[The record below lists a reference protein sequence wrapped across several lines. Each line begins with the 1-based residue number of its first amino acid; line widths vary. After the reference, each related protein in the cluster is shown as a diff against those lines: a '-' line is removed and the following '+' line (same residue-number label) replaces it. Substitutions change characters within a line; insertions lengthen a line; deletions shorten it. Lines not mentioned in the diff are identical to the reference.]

1 MHSTDGARLPVTVIA
16 GFLGSGKTT
25 LVNHILTNQ
34 QGLKTAVIVNEIG
47 EIGIDAELIIA
58 ASDAMVE
65 LSNGCICCSLN
76 NDLVDAAFRVLQRAE
91 KIDYLVVECSG
102 VADPLPIALTFLRS
116 ELRGL
121 VRIDSIVAVADPDNF
136 SLDLFADTA
145 ARNQLRY
152 ADTILLNKCDLV
164 ATERLCAIE
173 TKIRSIREAARVL
186 RTTRCRVP
194 VPLLLGVGRFQS
206 DRDRLGD
213 LDSDYAHLTN
223 DGFEAFSFDAEQ
235 PFSADKFQCF
245 LEQLPVGVFRA
256 KGILWVAES
265 DTPHAFHLVGQ
276 RFTLDES
283 AQPGPMRNRLV
294 LIGRNLDRHR
304 LRDQLEACLAPAP
317 SSGCLRRKLKSHP
330 RSACR
335 ISRR

>member
-1 MHSTDGARLPVTVIA
+1 MHRIDGARLPVTIIA

-25 LVNHILTNQ
+25 LVNHILANQ
-34 QGLKTAVIVNEIG
+34 QGPKTAVIVNEIG

-116 ELRGL
+116 ELRDL
-121 VRIDSIVAVADPDNF
+121 VRIDSIVAVADADNF
-136 SLDLFADTA
+136 SPDLFAGTA
-145 ARNQLRY
+145 AQNQLRH

-173 TKIRSIREAARVL
+173 KKIRSIREAARIL

-194 VPLLLGVGRFQS
+194 LPLLLGVARFQS
-206 DRDRLGD
+206 DRDPLGD
-213 LDSDYAHLTN
+213 LDCDNAHLTN
-223 DGFEAFSFDAEQ
+223 DGFEALSFEAEE

-245 LEQLPVGVFRA
+245 LEQLPVDVFRA
-256 KGILWVAES
+256 KGILWIAES
-265 DTPHAFHLVGQ
+265 DTPHVFHLVGQ
-276 RFTLDES
+276 RFTLDE
-283 AQPGPMRNRLV
+283 AQQRTPMRSRLV

-304 LRDQLEACLAPAP
+304 LWDQLEACVVTAP
-317 SSGCLRRKLKSHP
+317 
-330 RSACR
+330 
-335 ISRR
+335 